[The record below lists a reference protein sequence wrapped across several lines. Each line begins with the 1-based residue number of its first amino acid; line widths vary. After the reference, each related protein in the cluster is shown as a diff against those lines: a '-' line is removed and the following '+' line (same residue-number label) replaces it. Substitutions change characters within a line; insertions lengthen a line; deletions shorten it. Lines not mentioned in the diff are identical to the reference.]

1 MKNIEKL
8 STMKK
13 VEQMRFL
20 ENHFNIYANHFWNWL
35 NEDVQDETWISAHIC
50 GEYYEVSNRGRVRS
64 VDRIID
70 NPAVK
75 GGKQKRNGK
84 ILRQS
89 HSTKGY
95 LQVFL
100 TMNGK
105 RHTVSVHRLVATAF
119 LPNPENKPE
128 VNHKNGDKNNNS
140 VGNLE
145 WSTQKE
151 NRKHADEMGFRG
163 SKNIV
168 EL

>member
-8 STMKK
+8 LALKK
-13 VEQMRFL
+13 VEQMRIL

-35 NEDVQDETWISAHIC
+35 NEDVQEEIWNPTYVC
-50 GEYYEVSNRGRVRS
+50 GDYYEVSNRGRVRS
-64 VDRIID
+64 VDRIVD

-75 GGKQKRNGK
+75 GGKQKRSGK
-84 ILRQS
+84 ILKQF

-100 TMNGK
+100 SIQGK
-105 RHTVSVHRLVATAF
+105 RNTVSVHRLVATAF

-128 VNHKNGDKNNNS
+128 VNHKNGNKNNCAAE
-140 VGNLE
+140 NLE

-163 SKNIV
+163 SKKVID
-168 EL
+168 L